1 MLRRLKTPYEKFMM
15 LYKYNNKTLDNVK
28 LKETWMKVK
37 QGISENYPSLKEL
50 EKNDIIKYKLYN
62 KISYI

>member
-1 MLRRLKTPYEKFMM
+1 M